1 MNELSGTTLGPYELL
16 EVIGKGGMAAVY
28 RAHQPSMDRDVAIKV
43 MSLDLADE
51 PEFAT
56 RFRHEAQIIA
66 RLQHPYIVPVYDFG
80 TEGRLTFLVMRLLT
94 GGSLGDELRGGSL
107 STERVIELTRQ
118 IASALDYA
126 HQRGVIHR
134 DLKPTNVLLD
144 EQGNAYLT
152 DFGIAKMIGGS
163 TITGLTS
170 PGAVMGTPTYMA
182 PEQWRSEPVDA
193 RTDVYALGVIV
204 YQMLLGQVPF
214 SAETPHGL
222 MYQHLDAD
230 PPSPRMIKPGLPV
243 GIEPVIRKALAK
255 NPNDRYAS
263 AGELAR
269 DLENA
274 LRFPVRMPEQTAFE
288 APPPPVRPAARP
300 QPVDMDL
307 ERAEEDLMAH
317 AREDEAGRQEPL
329 ASQPTVLPPPA
340 TRPRPRAVS
349 SPPLE
354 APQLRR
360 YTPPPPS
367 RHSTP
372 PPAFQSSVPPPP
384 APSTPSVVAYAP
396 PYQPP
401 VEEPLPAHEYRGYG
415 IGIGRFLW
423 IMVIVI
429 VAIAALA
436 GVVLVIELLASAGGG
451 QRETVP
457 TPPVSTLAPTSVPAG
472 LRPRIVIQAPANN
485 VTVSL
490 GDTVTIQFTAS
501 SAQGI
506 TRVELRRFNQ
516 VLNFVAVGNLTTYQ
530 GTFLYQPDSTGVHI
544 VEVVPW
550 SSTIQGDPASVAI
563 LVR

>member
-1 MNELSGTTLGPYELL
+1 MNELSGTMLGSYQLL
-16 EVIGKGGMAAVY
+16 ELIGKGGMAAVY
-28 RAHQPSMDRDVAIKV
+28 RAHQASMDRDVAIKV
-43 MSLDLADE
+43 LSLDLADE

-66 RLQHPYIVPVYDFG
+66 RLQHPHIVPVYDFG
-80 TEGRLTFLVMRLLT
+80 TENRLTFLVMRLLT
-94 GGSLGDELRGGSL
+94 SGSLGDELRIGSL

-126 HQRGVIHR
+126 HQRGVVHR

-222 MYQHLDAD
+222 MYQHLDSE
-230 PPSPRMIKPGLPV
+230 PPSPRTIKPGLPL

-255 NPNDRYAS
+255 NPTERYAS

-274 LRFPVRMPEQTAFE
+274 LRYPMRMPEQTAFE
-288 APPPPVRPAARP
+288 APPARP
-300 QPVDMDL
+300 PARPPAMDMDL
-307 ERAEEDLMAH
+307 ERAEEDLLAH
-317 AREDEAGRQEPL
+317 ASEDETGGQE
-329 ASQPTVLPPPA
+329 SQPTVPPPA
-340 TRPRPRAVS
+340 RQPRPRAAGAAPLA
-349 SPPLE
+349 SPS
-354 APQLRR
+354 LRR

-372 PPAFQSSVPPPP
+372 PPAFQPTVPPPP
-384 APSTPSVVAYAP
+384 APSSPSVVAYSP
-396 PYQPP
+396 PYRTP
-401 VEEPLPAHEYRGYG
+401 VEEPPRAREYQEDG

-429 VAIAALA
+429 VAVAALA
-436 GVVLVIELLASAGGG
+436 GVVLVIELLANSGGG
-451 QRETVP
+451 QNEAVP
-457 TPPVSTLAPTSVPAG
+457 TLPAFTQVPTSLPAG
-472 LRPRIVIQAPANN
+472 QRPSIVIQSPANN
-485 VTVSL
+485 VAVGL

-501 SAQGI
+501 CTQGI
-506 TRVELRRFNQ
+506 TRVELRRFNL
-516 VLNFVAVGNLTTYQ
+516 VLNFIAVGNLTVYQ
-530 GTFLYQPDSTGVHI
+530 GAFLYQPDSTGVHI

-550 SSTIQGDPASVAI
+550 SGTIQGSPASVAI
-563 LVR
+563 IVR